1 MGGIPPAEGD
11 LAVGE
16 GNQPLV
22 GDRDAVG
29 VTAEVAQRLLGTA
42 EGRLQVDDFLR
53 NSVRKKA
60 EKARSWERNRRL
72 TVKAES
78 SGREGLPAKP
88 RQTCRETLQAR
99 MFLGKEEVV
108 VTRRDPA
115 ALIGREAAGRDD
127 AVRMGVVPPA
137 PTTP

>member
-1 MGGIPPAEGD
+1 MAGVVRPYAREGSSNVELETHQLLPVAVGGIPPAEGD

-78 SGREGLPAKP
+78 SGREGLPQSLDKLAAKRCKRGCP
-88 RQTCRETLQAR
+88 WER
-99 MFLGKEEVV
+99 KKSS
-108 VTRRDPA
+108 
-115 ALIGREAAGRDD
+115 
-127 AVRMGVVPPA
+127 
-137 PTTP
+137 